1 MISDELR
8 NKWNK
13 KVNAIKEAIE
23 NKSIDLN
30 DWEISFIDSIDIQLN
45 SKKDISFKQSS
56 ILSKIYDKI
65 E

>member
-13 KVNAIKEAIE
+13 KVNAIKQAIE

-30 DWEISFIDSIDIQLN
+30 DWEISFIYSIDIQLN

>member
-45 SKKDISFKQSS
+45 NKKDISFKQSS

-65 E
+65 